1 MVAHNSSDDLQ
12 RQMRQVRKDLD
23 AHSEDMVEQARKQL
37 DWRAFI
43 AKHPFA
49 IMGAAAAAGYLL
61 APRRVHLRCLDEK
74 TIKSTVEQAMGR
86 AQAAA
91 AAPKSAGV
99 LASLASMAMGLIVSE
114 GVSLATRLV
123 RNLLEGRSG
132 TAASTFTSFSQP
144 SAAANGAHT
153 ATNGEHP

>member
-23 AHSEDMVEQARKQL
+23 AHSEELVERARRQL
-37 DWRAFI
+37 DWRGFI

-86 AQAAA
+86 AHAT
-91 AAPKSAGV
+91 AAPKPMGV
-99 LASLASMAMGLIVSE
+99 FASLASMAMGLIVSE
-114 GVSLATRLV
+114 GVSFATRFV
-123 RNLLEGRSG
+123 RNLLEGRSQTSG
-132 TAASTFTSFSQP
+132 STFTSFNQP
-144 SAAANGAHT
+144 TGRGAHA
-153 ATNGEHP
+153 ATNGEHS